1 MIVSRLTIDAGKA
14 GRIHV
19 NELMLSTK
27 AGVMGDV
34 QSARDGSVTLID
46 EAAADSLT
54 GRGLCEK
61 RFHANIVTRG
71 LAYALLSEGDT
82 LDVGGGA
89 LVLTRV
95 GKRCFDACE
104 LRAQGQIC
112 QLKTNCAFAR
122 VVRGG
127 AVHAGDSVLREGL

>member
-1 MIVSRLTIDAGKA
+1 MIVSRLMLDAGKA
-14 GRIHV
+14 GRVHAD
-19 NELMLSTK
+19 ELMLSIE
-27 AGVMGDV
+27 AGVMGDCK
-34 QSARDGSVTLID
+34 SARDGSVTLTD

-61 RFHANIVTRG
+61 RFHAHIVTRG

-82 LDVGGGA
+82 LDIGDCA

-112 QLKTNCAFAR
+112 QLKANCAFAR

-127 AVHAGDSVLREGL
+127 VVRTGDSVLREGL